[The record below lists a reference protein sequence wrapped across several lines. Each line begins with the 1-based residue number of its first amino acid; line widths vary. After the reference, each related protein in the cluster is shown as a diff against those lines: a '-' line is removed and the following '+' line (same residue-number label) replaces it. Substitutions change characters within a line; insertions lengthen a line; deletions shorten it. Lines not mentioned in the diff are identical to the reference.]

1 MKKGSM
7 NPLGIIKNI
16 IEEAGM
22 GISYAYEDLVFLE
35 HNSYL
40 LQFTDNDQEVL
51 VHKNLEADEAMV
63 SSDISRLREIALRN
77 KMRLLSGD
85 QYSLSQEDDETIR
98 LDFIDGS

>member
-1 MKKGSM
+1 M

-51 VHKNLEADEAMV
+51 VHENLEADKAMV
-63 SSDISRLREIALRN
+63 SSDISRLQEIARRN
-77 KMRLLSGD
+77 KMRLVNGG
-85 QYSLSQEDDETIR
+85 QYSLSQGDDETIR
-98 LDFIDGS
+98 LDFIDTA